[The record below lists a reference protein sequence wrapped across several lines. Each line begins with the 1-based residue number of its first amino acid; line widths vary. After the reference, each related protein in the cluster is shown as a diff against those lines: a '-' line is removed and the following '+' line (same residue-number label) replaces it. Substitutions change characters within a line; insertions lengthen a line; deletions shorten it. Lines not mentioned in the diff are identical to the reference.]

1 MLFLAMW
8 WAGAVTA
15 SALVGTTLAYGALLP
30 EAKRR

>member
-1 MLFLAMW
+1 MLFFAMW

-30 EAKRR
+30 PGRR